1 MALRITVG
9 RGSLEAA
16 PFERFQDYQGFAEH
30 VAPRLV
36 PPPAPLNVWDHEGQ
50 AWKAPVPRDPLVLRP
65 ALQCM
70 VPDGFGMR
78 DATAEQEMMARFCHG
93 LQVSPSGLRD
103 AIEAELPPAVFPL
116 DLSGVLSDDQK
127 RRGSWEVMGEAHFE
141 HFVLRGAVGR
151 LGDWMLVTLAVDF
164 TFSARA
170 MAAPLRAANVERV
183 PGDVAERM
191 SDFLTRHPHGPA
203 SNGAALP
210 GQGEQASARR

>member
-9 RGSLEAA
+9 RASLEAA
-16 PFERFQDYQGFAEH
+16 PFERFQDYQGFVEN

-36 PPPAPLNVWDHEGQ
+36 PPPAPLNVWDQDTQG
-50 AWKAPVPRDPLVLRP
+50 WKAPVPRDPLVLRP

-70 VPDGFGMR
+70 VSDGFGMR
-78 DATAEQEMMARFCHG
+78 DPEAEQEMMARFCHG
-93 LQVSPSGLRD
+93 LQVSPNRLRE
-103 AIEAELPPAVFPL
+103 AIEVELPPAVFPL
-116 DLSGVLSDDQK
+116 DFSRVLTDEQK
-127 RRGSWEVMGEAHFE
+127 RRGSWEIMGQAHFE
-141 HFVLRGAVGR
+141 HFVLRGPVGR

-164 TFSARA
+164 TLSARA

-191 SDFLTRHPHGPA
+191 SEFLTRHPHGPA